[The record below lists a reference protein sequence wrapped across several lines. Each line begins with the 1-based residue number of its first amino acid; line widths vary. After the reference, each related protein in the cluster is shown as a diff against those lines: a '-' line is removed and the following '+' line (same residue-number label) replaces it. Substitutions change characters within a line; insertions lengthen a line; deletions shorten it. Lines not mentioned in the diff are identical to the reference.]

1 MPSYFS
7 KIAWLILATGLTIIG
22 LGCCSAPAQILERLP
37 GTPPYVSPYRYMLVK
52 AEGFTAAHV
61 VETERPWGTRTQQVS
76 IVNLQLP
83 LQRAPVGLFTLAP
96 ELVASSTMLM
106 TLVVLPNETTGLA
119 QWQPI
124 KPDTIAPSRRV
135 TAAVFADTCFRRL
148 ARYHRTGGR
157 FSEDN
162 AITRSADIKPII
174 YRDGRYWTPAS
185 YTLTEVFL
193 ICPVPFILPQEAD
206 NVTISIEAK
215 PFPFAQF
222 EQEWKLGQRFYTNG
236 RHPDVAQVLASK
248 LFLEKQLADGTY
260 EFYTAGTNIMD
271 GGSYYTGADNFRYKP
286 GIGLVSGKYSTHLN
300 LGSQDVRNT
309 FFTTKRITV
318 IK

>member
-1 MPSYFS
+1 MPFYFLMV
-7 KIAWLILATGLTIIG
+7 ARFILATVLAIVG
-22 LGCCSAPAQILERLP
+22 LGCYAAPAQVLERPL
-37 GTPPYVSPYRYMLVK
+37 GAPPYIQSYRYMLVK
-52 AEGFTAAHV
+52 AANFTTAHV

-96 ELVASSTMLM
+96 EFLASSTMLI
-106 TLVVLPNETTGLA
+106 TLVALPNETTGLV

-124 KPDTIAPSRRV
+124 KPDTLAPSRRV

-193 ICPVPFILPQEAD
+193 ICPVPFTLPQEAD

-215 PFPFAQF
+215 PFSSAQF

-236 RHPDVAQVLASK
+236 RHPDVAQVLTSK

-260 EFYTAGTNIMD
+260 EFYTASTNIMD
-271 GGSYYTGADNFRYKP
+271 GGPYYTGADNFRYKP
-286 GIGLVSGKYSTHLN
+286 GIGLVSGKYSMYLN
-300 LGSQDVRNT
+300 LGSQDARNT

-318 IK
+318 IE